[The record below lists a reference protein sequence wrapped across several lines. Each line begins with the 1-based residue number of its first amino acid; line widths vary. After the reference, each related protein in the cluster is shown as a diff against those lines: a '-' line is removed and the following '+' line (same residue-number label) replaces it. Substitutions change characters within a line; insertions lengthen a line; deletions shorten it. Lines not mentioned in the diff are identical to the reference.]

1 MSIAEGLL
9 PEFDQEIEATRRV
22 LERVPE
28 ERLAWS
34 PHEKSM
40 TLGQLAS
47 HLANLPVWTRLSLDQ
62 DEFDVSP
69 PEGGG
74 SGTPQLESTL
84 EILGSFDRNAAD
96 AREAIASARDGTFF
110 ETWTL
115 KSGGETLF
123 SVPKIGVVR
132 RFVLNHLIHHRGQ
145 MTVYL
150 RLLDVP
156 VPQTF
161 GPTADE
167 PDFQSR

>member
-9 PEFDQEIEATRRV
+9 PEFEQEIESTRKV
-22 LERVPE
+22 LERVPDE
-28 ERLAWS
+28 KLARS

-47 HLANLPVWTRLSLDQ
+47 QLANLPVWTRLSLDQ

-69 PEGGG
+69 PEGDG
-74 SGTPQLESTL
+74 SGTPQLASTP

-96 AREAIASARDGTFF
+96 AREAIASASDGTFF
-110 ETWTL
+110 ELWTL

-167 PDFQSR
+167 PDF